1 MPFVLPLLEEPNGHN
16 FAPMPRTCGPLHA
29 IVGIAALD
37 VRLPDNL
44 IFPILRMRKDL
55 SHTASLGAAS
65 PLSPERSD

>member
-1 MPFVLPLLEEPNGHN
+1 
-16 FAPMPRTCGPLHA
+16 MPRTCGPLHA